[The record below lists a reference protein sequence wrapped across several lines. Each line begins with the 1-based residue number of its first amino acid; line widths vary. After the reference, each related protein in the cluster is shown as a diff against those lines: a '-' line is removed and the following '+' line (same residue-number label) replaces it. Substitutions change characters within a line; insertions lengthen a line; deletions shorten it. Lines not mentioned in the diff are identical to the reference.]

1 MTKVLDIPMETNGLS
16 KEAIQLLEAL
26 KKENKQLKDFLIKS
40 YGGLLVSPEMEEK
53 AYDYFISHSVI
64 TAATVANRGSSVTT
78 EFLYDKDSS
87 RLPSHI
93 DKYFLQAKAGKAV
106 KARLAIIEKELF
118 KIIEEYRE
126 NKDDILIGNLG
137 SGPGRDVINTLC
149 HYRHISNVKAVNIDK
164 DGKALE
170 RGKRM
175 AMAKG
180 IDHLVEFVET
190 DFLRYRPAR
199 KFDILL
205 LIGVLCPL
213 EIKSCITYLK
223 VLKKL
228 LAENGCLIVSNS
240 SKKMLEED
248 PFTCYL
254 MGWTANWRLVYK
266 DEEELRKIYQ
276 EAGYAYKG
284 CFLDSYG
291 FHIMGI
297 GTPT

>member
-1 MTKVLDIPMETNGLS
+1 MTKVLDIPVGTVRLS
-16 KEAIQLLEAL
+16 KEAIQLLGAL
-26 KKENKQLKDFLIKS
+26 KKENNQLKDFLLKS
-40 YGGLLVSPEMEEK
+40 YRGLSVSPEMEEK
-53 AYDYFISHSVI
+53 AYNYFISHSVI

-78 EFLYDKDSS
+78 EFLYDEDGS

-93 DKYFLQAKAGKAV
+93 DRYFLQAKAGRAV
-106 KARLAIIEKELF
+106 KARLAAIEKELF
-118 KIIEEYRE
+118 KIIEEYRRK
-126 NKDDILIGNLG
+126 KDNVLIGNLG

-149 HYRHISNVKAVNIDK
+149 RYRHISNVKAVNIDK

-180 IDHLVEFVET
+180 VDHLIEFVET
-190 DFLRYRPAR
+190 DFLRYRPVK
-199 KFDILL
+199 KFDIVL

-213 EIKSCITYLK
+213 EIKTCIIYLRA
-223 VLKKL
+223 LKRL
-228 LAENGCLIVSNS
+228 LVEDGCLIAGNA

-254 MGWTANWRLVYK
+254 MEWTANWKLVYK
-266 DEEELRKIYQ
+266 DEEEMKQLYR
-276 EAGYAYKG
+276 EAGYVWKR

-291 FHIMGI
+291 FHIMGV